1 MLLNEVL
8 KEKKSGMSRSRFH
21 FRFYQFRG
29 LSHIDVM
36 KFVQHA
42 EPRREDGPL
51 GGVKDWVR
59 RVKDGLSQIS
69 APHSDKEEFW
79 CSFQTSV
86 KHFPSAGDDEEISIM
101 LPISTS
107 L

>member
-1 MLLNEVL
+1 M
-8 KEKKSGMSRSRFH
+8 
-21 FRFYQFRG
+21 
-29 LSHIDVM
+29 
-36 KFVQHA
+36 